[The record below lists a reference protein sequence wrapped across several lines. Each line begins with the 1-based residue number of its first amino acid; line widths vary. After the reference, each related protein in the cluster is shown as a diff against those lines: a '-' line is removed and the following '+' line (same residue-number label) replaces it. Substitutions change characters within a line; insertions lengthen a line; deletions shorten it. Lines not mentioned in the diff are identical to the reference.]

1 LARDLAVRDYLDL
14 VENLDLAS
22 AAWSP
27 SVPPPKVFNAFLL
40 KDYDLCSETTLAAS
54 SLNLSLAG

>member
-1 LARDLAVRDYLDL
+1 LARDLAVRDYLDF

-27 SVPPPKVFNAFLL
+27 SVPPKVFNAFLL
-40 KDYDLCSETTLAAS
+40 KV
-54 SLNLSLAG
+54 